1 MSNRGAAVG
10 AGQNDLQQDQTAS
23 GNPSHNT
30 VTIIK
35 GQGNSTNKL
44 NSSHQSLKNQKGG
57 GVGESSQL
65 QPKRMSAGNIVQ
77 SVSNPSRSQMQTSNS
92 LNSRIR
98 PHQTGSS
105 NSKVKGLSK
114 KINQSSSMNPTER
127 DNAYKVQA
135 FLDDSS

>member
-10 AGQNDLQQDQTAS
+10 AGQNDLQQDQATS

-77 SVSNPSRSQMQTSNS
+77 SVSNPSRS
-92 LNSRIR
+92 
-98 PHQTGSS
+98 
-105 NSKVKGLSK
+105 
-114 KINQSSSMNPTER
+114 
-127 DNAYKVQA
+127 
-135 FLDDSS
+135 